1 MVATLKQNTNAIF
14 SGFFFFMVLFSL
26 FVMRPFRS
34 AIAAQIGTEDLT
46 KWLLLVVLVMLIA
59 NFIYSAAVSRIKE
72 SRLVGYI
79 YGFFI
84 INLLIFAYINF
95 KYESNYALSV
105 TFYIWYN
112 VFNFFVISIFWA
124 KTVNCFDRSGGN
136 KYFGIISAFGSA
148 GAFLG
153 SRTSAALSDAPTTV
167 IAIAFIALIFAI
179 CFSSELDLV
188 KSKKIVKKDISSDL
202 IEQISQVK
210 NNPMVQ
216 KLLIYAFIW
225 TCCST
230 ALYFFSLEIINNYT
244 NDEEQ
249 QRRIFA
255 SADSLVTPIALFL
268 QIFVTKFLLE
278 NRFFGLK
285 FILGIYGILFIISYL
300 MMAGHFAGYLF
311 TGTGV
316 LLFLIISALM
326 RPFEYAINKPGRET
340 VYTMLKKKEKYKS
353 TVFIDTFINRS
364 GDASGGLL
372 FNIMLTFG
380 FALSAAPLAI
390 IPLAAVLTSYG
401 VDISKSVKN
410 AKS

>member
-1 MVATLKQNTNAIF
+1 VVATLKQNTNAIF

>member
-179 CFSSELDLV
+179 CFSSELNLV

>member
-179 CFSSELDLV
+179 CFSSELNLV

-255 SADSLVTPIALFL
+255 NADSLVTPIALFL

>member
-1 MVATLKQNTNAIF
+1 MVSTLKQNTNAIF

-84 INLLIFAYINF
+84 VNLLIFAYINF
-95 KYESNYALSV
+95 KYESNYSLSV

-179 CFSSELDLV
+179 CFSSELNLV

-255 SADSLVTPIALFL
+255 NADSLVTPIALFL

-300 MMAGHFAGYLF
+300 MMSGHFAGYLF

>member
-179 CFSSELDLV
+179 CFSSELNLV

-244 NDEEQ
+244 DDEEQ